1 LFQLN
6 GRVDWARPDFAFPR
20 RDIGHDAETTLTTRR
35 TKVATTPSLTI
46 LGIAGSLRRASYNRG
61 LIRAAIDMAVP
72 GADVVAYDLAAIP
85 MFNADVE
92 ANGDPP
98 AVAGFKR
105 AVASAD
111 ALLIATPEYN
121 HCVPGMLKNAIDWAS
136 RPARRSVLTGKPVA
150 IMGASSG
157 RGGTARA
164 QAHLRDGL
172 AYTNGFVLPLPEV
185 LVDFARDK
193 FDDEGNLTD
202 PGTGEEIRDLLVS
215 LAAWTRRLGRSGDVA
230 VAG

>member
-1 LFQLN
+1 M
-6 GRVDWARPDFAFPR
+6 
-20 RDIGHDAETTLTTRR
+20 
-35 TKVATTPSLTI
+35 ATTTDRPLTF

-61 LIRAAIDMAVP
+61 LIRAAIDLAPV
-72 GADVVAYDLAAIP
+72 GSRVISFDLADVP

-92 ANGDPP
+92 AEGDPTP
-98 AVAGFKR
+98 VVDLKR
-105 AVASAD
+105 AIAAAD

-121 HCVPGMLKNAIDWAS
+121 HCVPGVLKNAIDWAS
-136 RPARRSVLTGKPVA
+136 RPPRRSVLTGKPVA
-150 IMGASSG
+150 IMGASTG

-185 LVDFARDK
+185 LVDLASDK

-202 PGTGEEIRDLLVS
+202 AATHEDVRDLLVS
-215 LAAWTRRLGRSGDVA
+215 LGAWTRRLQL
-230 VAG
+230 AGGEEIAS